1 MLSSETM
8 DRGLIASNE
17 DTHWVPS
24 VVKEKR
30 FANWLA
36 NARDWNISRNRYW
49 GTPIPLWVSDDYKE
63 VVCITSIEMLREL
76 SGRADITDIHRDSI
90 DDITI
95 PSRQGKGVLRRIP
108 QVFDCWFESGSMPY
122 ASKHYPF
129 ERKEQ
134 FETAFPA
141 DFIAEGLDQT
151 RGWFYTLTVLGTAV
165 FGKSPFKNLI
175 VNGLVLAEDGKKM
188 SKRLKNYPDPELVIN
203 AHGADALRMYLIN
216 SPVVRGEELRF
227 REQGVKDVVRDVVWE
242 TFTARVGWAVCGL
255 LRARESD
262 LGAVCAVAKS
272 TRTGEGEARPPPPV
286 RSPVAGTT
294 QIPELSV
301 PAEDQPLFHESGRS
315 TKVAVQRSS
324 TSCFLRAQ
332 VLAAL
337 GRDGAISILSFPCPE
352 PDAPRIQVPG
362 HGLFPSGLTFVRGD
376 ASLITTGEHSPPSAA
391 LRCARLHA
399 PAARG

>member
-1 MLSSETM
+1 MRDEEFPLM
-8 DRGLIASNE
+8 DA
-17 DTHWVPS
+17 T
-24 VVKEKR
+24 K
-30 FANWLA
+30 A
-36 NARDWNISRNRYW
+36 
-49 GTPIPLWVSDDYKE
+49 
-63 VVCITSIEMLREL
+63 
-76 SGRADITDIHRDSI
+76 AD
-90 DDITI
+90 
-95 PSRQGKGVLRRIP
+95 
-108 QVFDCWFESGSMPY
+108 SGS
-122 ASKHYPF
+122 H
-129 ERKEQ
+129 KE
-134 FETAFPA
+134 
-141 DFIAEGLDQT
+141 
-151 RGWFYTLTVLGTAV
+151 
-165 FGKSPFKNLI
+165 
-175 VNGLVLAEDGKKM
+175 
-188 SKRLKNYPDPELVIN
+188 
-203 AHGADALRMYLIN
+203 
-216 SPVVRGEELRF
+216 PVVSMDFSMQPEGF
-227 REQGVKDVVRDVVWE
+227 VQTTCREGVVAVWGPLPTMRRETGKDVVRDVVWE